1 VSAAGIREAF
11 AHNGSRRQPG
21 RNSLE
26 AIEPVS
32 TERLPPA
39 WIIHGDLLLQF
50 PVATKRAERG
60 RHSSGAAPLVVS
72 VGAYCLRMASPVTLR
87 FNADTGSISA
97 RRQPP
102 RFQRGPQRLEALYEA
117 YRELRANLA
126 P

>member
-11 AHNGSRRQPG
+11 AHHGSRRQPG

-32 TERLPPA
+32 TERLPA

-60 RHSSGAAPLVVS
+60 SSFVGAAPLVVS
-72 VGAYCLRMASPVTLR
+72 VGRVLFKDGEPSDPALQRRYRLYKRSEAASALP
-87 FNADTGSISA
+87 AGAAAPGGS
-97 RRQPP
+97 
-102 RFQRGPQRLEALYEA
+102 L
-117 YRELRANLA
+117 
-126 P
+126 

>member
-1 VSAAGIREAF
+1 VSAAGVREAF

-60 RHSSGAAPLVVS
+60 SSFVGAAPLVVS
-72 VGAYCLRMASPVTLR
+72 VGRVLFKDGEPSGPALQRRYRLYKRSEATSALP
-87 FNADTGSISA
+87 AGAAAPGGS
-97 RRQPP
+97 
-102 RFQRGPQRLEALYEA
+102 L
-117 YRELRANLA
+117 
-126 P
+126 